1 MSNETEKKT
10 IEFILK
16 LNDQMG
22 KQLEITT
29 QRMNAATL
37 ASNDL
42 IDKSSK
48 HNAVNKANS
57 TSLKVLAI
65 ELLATAGAFT
75 VISKAISAYS
85 SAGKMIIQTGGE
97 FEQSLANTKAVL
109 QPTAIEFE
117 ALSMSAKELG
127 RTTVFTA
134 SEAGNAFTELGK
146 NGYDAGQVLAAS
158 NGVKFSCGDKYWNG

>member
-29 QRMNAATL
+29 QRMNAAAL

-48 HNAVNKANS
+48 HNAVNKAHS

-75 VISKAISAYS
+75 VISKAINAYS
-85 SAGKMIIQTGGE
+85 RAGKMIIQIGGE
-97 FEQSLANTKAVL
+97 F
-109 QPTAIEFE
+109 
-117 ALSMSAKELG
+117 
-127 RTTVFTA
+127 
-134 SEAGNAFTELGK
+134 
-146 NGYDAGQVLAAS
+146 
-158 NGVKFSCGDKYWNG
+158 